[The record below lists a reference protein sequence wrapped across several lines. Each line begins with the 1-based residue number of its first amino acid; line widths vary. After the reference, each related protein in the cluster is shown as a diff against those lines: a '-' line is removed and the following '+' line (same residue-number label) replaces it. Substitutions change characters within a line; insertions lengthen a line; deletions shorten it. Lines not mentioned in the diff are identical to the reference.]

1 MKEKAKKLS
10 KGKKLSKTQ
19 TVWWF
24 IREILMVELTDE
36 QIKYLKEKI
45 AKGQVRVDL

>member
-1 MKEKAKKLS
+1 MKEKIKKLS
-10 KGKKLSKTQ
+10 KEDEKRRI
-19 TVWWF
+19 WWF

-45 AKGQVRVDL
+45 S